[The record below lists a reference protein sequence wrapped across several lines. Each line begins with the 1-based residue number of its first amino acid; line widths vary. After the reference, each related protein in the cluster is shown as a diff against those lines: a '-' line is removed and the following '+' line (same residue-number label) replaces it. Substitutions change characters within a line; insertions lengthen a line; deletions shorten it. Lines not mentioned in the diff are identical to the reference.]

1 MSNIGFLM
9 IDRVYSCVDRS
20 EIFLSHLVYIYIKL
34 FLSFEDFEIQF
45 KIQFS
50 KYIGYNY
57 YSLGLPN
64 QQETNTFLVSFS
76 PAIHHPPQPSV
87 HEIFNAPH
95 EASTFNLVHDH
106 ARFSTRGN
114 EAPSLVR
121 LWTETVQ
128 LDHLCQSYVSLSRR
142 SSPDKGSSPLVDMSL
157 SLSLSLSR
165 PVIFA
170 LPLPCRKHIYTHTD
184 LRKRFH
190 ALKGR
195 TRLDTFQGAVK
206 RVGTRVKSTKPAAS
220 LERAAGKN
228 W

>member
-1 MSNIGFLM
+1 MSTIVGLINIDFVKGFDELNNNSIIGWAISDFWWSIESIPVL
-9 IDRVYSCVDRS
+9 IDQRYSYLIS
-20 EIFLSHLVYIYIKL
+20 YIYIYIKL

-50 KYIGYNY
+50 KYIRYNY
-57 YSLGLPN
+57 YSLSLPN

-76 PAIHHPPQPSV
+76 RAIHHPPQPSV

-95 EASTFNLVHDH
+95 EASTFNFVHDH

-157 SLSLSLSR
+157 SLSLSLSL
-165 PVIFA
+165 A
-170 LPLPCRKHIYTHTD
+170 LLFLHSPSRVVNIYIHT
-184 LRKRFH
+184 RICESVF
-190 ALKGR
+190 
-195 TRLDTFQGAVK
+195 TR
-206 RVGTRVKSTKPAAS
+206 
-220 LERAAGKN
+220 
-228 W
+228 